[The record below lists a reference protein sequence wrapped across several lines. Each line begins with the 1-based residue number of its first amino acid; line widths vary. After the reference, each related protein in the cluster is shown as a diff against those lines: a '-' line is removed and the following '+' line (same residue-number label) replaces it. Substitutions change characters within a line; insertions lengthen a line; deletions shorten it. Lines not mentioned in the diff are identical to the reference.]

1 MANLELI
8 LQQDPHIIQIHPP
21 LYAPVLEID
30 YNLFSEEKINTI
42 KKMGEIVTN
51 YLSYPLI
58 EDNFQNHEQR
68 RAWRKTMEQTYG
80 DEFTTY
86 YQRNKI
92 RGNSFGYTINALRS
106 MEKNAKEPHK
116 ANLTQKI
123 IEINLLYPHNYD
135 SLSSTEKI
143 KTIRTIETKVYAL
156 INSLQKPSI
165 TLSPSSQA
173 TELDSQ
179 I

>member
-8 LQQDPHIIQIHPP
+8 LQQDEHIIQIHPP
-21 LYAPVLEID
+21 LSAQVLEID
-30 YNLFSEEKINTI
+30 YNLFSEEKMSTI
-42 KKMGEIVTN
+42 KKMSEIVTN

-58 EDNFQNHEQR
+58 EDNFQKHEQR

-80 DEFTTY
+80 DEFTSY

-92 RGNSFGYTINALRS
+92 RGNSFGYTINALRF
-106 MEKNAKEPHK
+106 MAKNAKDPHNE
-116 ANLTQKI
+116 NLIQKI

-143 KTIRTIETKVYAL
+143 KTIRTIEEKVYAL
-156 INSLQKPSI
+156 MKSLQR
-165 TLSPSSQA
+165 T
-173 TELDSQ
+173 
-179 I
+179 